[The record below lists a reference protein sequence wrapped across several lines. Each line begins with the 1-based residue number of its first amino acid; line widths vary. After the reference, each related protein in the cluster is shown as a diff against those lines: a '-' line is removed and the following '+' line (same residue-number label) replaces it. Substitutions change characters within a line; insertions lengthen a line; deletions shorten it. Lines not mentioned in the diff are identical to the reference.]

1 MLRVPTSPP
10 PFSGIWQK
18 ETQPNLFSPYSSPPP
33 LPRKGQMNDARCIDT
48 NFSLSLPLRLM
59 SNASSIDLLVDLKKI
74 QSQMPQVAF
83 FPLWEIKRFN
93 SPCLSTLIIIISP
106 SSPVVFVLRR
116 FPSPENPLH
125 WLSLSLHPSPTITSY
140 SLSKFSGSF
149 PNLVFVF
156 PIQMWG
162 ERRRAAVQIIISRR
176 QGCYW
181 DAMKL
186 ADRVWSSQLQKDNES
201 LAAAYQQCVWLCVET
216 HTHTGNLPSY
226 TCIHS
231 HVKQKNTLIR
241 QLH

>member
-1 MLRVPTSPP
+1 
-10 PFSGIWQK
+10 
-18 ETQPNLFSPYSSPPP
+18 
-33 LPRKGQMNDARCIDT
+33 
-48 NFSLSLPLRLM
+48 
-59 SNASSIDLLVDLKKI
+59 
-74 QSQMPQVAF
+74 MPQVAF

-106 SSPVVFVLRR
+106 SSPVVCVLRH

-125 WLSLSLHPSPTITSY
+125 PLSLSLHPSSAITPY

-156 PIQMWG
+156 SIQMWG

-186 ADRVWSSQLQKDNES
+186 SWRTESDLVSCRRTMNHWLQHISSVYDYAQKHTDAHTQTHEQFAIIHVHS
-201 LAAAYQQCVWLCVET
+201 LTCKREK
-216 HTHTGNLPSY
+216 HTHLSTSLGQK
-226 TCIHS
+226 HS
-231 HVKQKNTLIR
+231 VQNSISPIPPNINTRRPHIVP
-241 QLH
+241 